1 MKLFRI
7 DNQYDESYKIQTLE
21 KKCIRLQSIIDRM
34 EVSNTNILLFTFRS
48 TSFQ

>member
-1 MKLFRI
+1 
-7 DNQYDESYKIQTLE
+7 
-21 KKCIRLQSIIDRM
+21 M